1 LIDILIS
8 LGMLPTRNLSLG
20 YGAKNGRA
28 NSTGCTTSWKCMS
41 DHLHVCL
48 DGFVLGSAP
57 DEVCAN
63 ISWVLRRLKVKAFS
77 AIGIDTTL
85 EIAHVKQQGLSASCP
100 FSGLYLFSQPAPSVA
115 VWPDGTD

>member
-1 LIDILIS
+1 MAANTKNWRILLIDILTS
-8 LGMLPTRNLSLG
+8 LGMLLTRTLSLG

-77 AIGIDTTL
+77 AWD
-85 EIAHVKQQGLSASCP
+85 
-100 FSGLYLFSQPAPSVA
+100 
-115 VWPDGTD
+115 